1 MRTGRVL
8 DECDA
13 EGVVDLSWS
22 VDGERVFAAT
32 RDGLAYIYD
41 RSLG

>member
-1 MRTGRVL
+1 L

-13 EGVVDLSWS
+13 EGVLDLCWS
-22 VDGERVFAAT
+22 VDGERVYAVT

-41 RSLG
+41 HSLG